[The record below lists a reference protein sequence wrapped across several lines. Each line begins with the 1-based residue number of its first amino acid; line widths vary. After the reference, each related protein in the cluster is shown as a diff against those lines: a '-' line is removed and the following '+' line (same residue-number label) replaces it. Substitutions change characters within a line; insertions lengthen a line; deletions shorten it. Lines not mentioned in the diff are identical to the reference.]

1 MESRNART
9 ASLRPIG
16 AAVLVLSATL
26 QALPALAQG
35 SQTLTPLSLKGVLGD
50 IPTAPV
56 PRDQNGNPIQ
66 VQQPS
71 AAELEAARKAE
82 AARLE
87 KIRAEEKERQAAAE
101 RAAAEERRAAERL
114 AEEKSFHDRIMN
126 AVYLGLALL
135 AAWIAFRVF
144 KRNA

>member
-1 MESRNART
+1 MGSAT
-9 ASLRPIG
+9 A
-16 AAVLVLSATL
+16 AALVLMVTL
-26 QALPALAQG
+26 QALPAFAQG
-35 SQTLTPLSLKGVLGD
+35 TQTLTPLSLKGVLGD

-56 PRDQNGNPIQ
+56 PRDINGNPIQ
-66 VQQPS
+66 PQQPT

-101 RAAAEERRAAERL
+101 RTAAEERRAAERL
-114 AEEKSFHDRIMN
+114 TEEKAFHDRIMN

-135 AAWIAFRVF
+135 AAGVAFVVY
-144 KRNA
+144 KRSA